1 VKSKTGFQLPPDV
14 SFKKQRLWVLGFKQ
28 VTTGENGSRPF
39 PANRHSGRS
48 HYLIP
53 PYLRAIQ
60 ARPLHEPAA
69 IRPSEPIDKEKNL
82 PGFLYIAMRSDLD
95 LSPTEQRSVIEAR
108 VSAIKTRGEARDYI
122 EEVRKK
128 VEAAR

>member
-1 VKSKTGFQLPPDV
+1 
-14 SFKKQRLWVLGFKQ
+14 
-28 VTTGENGSRPF
+28 
-39 PANRHSGRS
+39 
-48 HYLIP
+48 
-53 PYLRAIQ
+53 
-60 ARPLHEPAA
+60 
-69 IRPSEPIDKEKNL
+69 
-82 PGFLYIAMRSDLD
+82 MRSDLD